1 MILRIDHPTLS
12 ENRTIFT
19 KSVRPSRP
27 GENVLKAGSGN
38 DKIGG
43 SVIRKGRWK
52 GFKVLTCVNE
62 ERKTCPAT
70 CPHRRDCYGNNM
82 PFATRYV
89 IDGTWYEN
97 VRRQLNYLSGTPVAL
112 RLKVL
117 GDFSG
122 IEEVAF
128 WMQMMMAHKNLHVW
142 GFTAHTNPARRKRYA
157 QTTVRDLLD
166 ALGNAYPDRW
176 LIRHSGA
183 GDVPWAANPE
193 SNPVGFKCPAKDT
206 GRLCVDC
213 GACWATS
220 KPVWFPNH

>member
-1 MILRIDHPTLS
+1 MILRVEHMALI
-12 ENRTIFT
+12 ENRTIYP
-19 KSVRPSRP
+19 KYVRPSRP
-27 GENVLKAGSGN
+27 GENVLKAGGGN

-89 IDGTWYEN
+89 INDTWYVN
-97 VRRQLNYLSGTPVAL
+97 VWRQLSELNGAPVAL

-117 GDFSG
+117 GDFSSMQ
-122 IEEVAF
+122 ELRF
-128 WMQMMMAHKNLHVW
+128 WQLMLELYTNLHIW
-142 GFTAHTNPARRKRYA
+142 GFTAHRGSRMCGAIAAMRC
-157 QTTVRDLLD
+157 L
-166 ALGNAYPDRW
+166 YPDRF
-176 LIRHSGA
+176 LIRVSGA

-193 SNPVGFKCPAKDT
+193 SNPIGFKCPAKDT